1 MGIPVAVISAI
12 PIVPLTVGASRIVRG
27 VRIEHVCGDPTLSQ
41 AGDRDLNM
49 RIVRTAL
56 RALQTDVDGPTI
68 FEPAE
73 TETREAAV
81 VS

>member
-1 MGIPVAVISAI
+1 
-12 PIVPLTVGASRIVRG
+12 
-27 VRIEHVCGDPTLSQ
+27 
-41 AGDRDLNM
+41 M